1 MQNKLKYHLLSLLL
15 LLTSLAFAQKPTVKS
30 ADHLFAKKS
39 YVKAAQMYEQLK
51 PTKEVLQNLG
61 DCYYYNYEM
70 RDAARSY
77 GLLFFT
83 FKDSINPNYY
93 FKYAQALMG
102 TDNYSRADSIM
113 AIYKKYPVDTQ
124 MFITNLITNVPY
136 NYTIQIM
143 SKNTS
148 NGDFGLSF
156 YGEKVAFSSYRNAQK
171 QTYNWNEKPYLDLFS
186 ASVSD
191 EDLLEKIEAF
201 PEEIN
206 SKTHESSAT
215 FSEDLKTMYFSRTG
229 DKQVQVGDEKFASVR
244 IMRAEFVDG
253 KWTNIVQLPFSSENF
268 STVHPVLSKDG
279 KKLYFSSD
287 MPGTIGSFDLYV
299 VDVNDDG
306 TYGSPTNLGETINTI
321 HREQF
326 PSLSDDGLTIY
337 FASDGHQG
345 MGGMDLFFSKSFD
358 GVYAKPMNLGHTI
371 NSSGDDFGF
380 IVNEKTNTGYLSSN
394 RKGTDNLYSFKRVE
408 NEEKYIVE
416 GDVKDKNTKELLPGT
431 TVSLYDE
438 NDTLVGRMVVG
449 ADADYVFNTEP
460 NSVYR
465 IEAVRDFYIP
475 HSEIF
480 KTNED
485 GKVRYTIEL
494 FVECYDDAEEII
506 TKRQDG
512 KIQIV
517 LENIYFDLNKYD
529 IKPEA
534 ARVLDGL
541 YNLLI
546 KYPEMVIEL
555 GAHTDSRAS
564 DTYNL
569 VLSNRRARAAVEYLV
584 SQGIDKNRLKPKGYG
599 EAVPL
604 VKCANMNGCSEYEHS
619 INRRCEFIIL
629 R

>member
-1 MQNKLKYHLLSLLL
+1 MQKKLKYSLLTLMLLLSAF
-15 LLTSLAFAQKPTVKS
+15 SFAQKPTVKL
-30 ADHLFAKKS
+30 ANHLFEKKS
-39 YVKAAQMYEQLK
+39 YVKAAQMYEKLK
-51 PTKEVLQNLG
+51 PTKEILQNLG
-61 DCYYYNYEM
+61 DCYYYNSEM
-70 RDAARSY
+70 RDAVRSY

-83 FKDSINPNYY
+83 HKDSIHPNYY

-102 TDNYSRADSIM
+102 TDNYVKADSVM
-113 AIYKKYPVDTQ
+113 GIYKKYPVDTQ
-124 MFITNLITNVPY
+124 IFITNLISNVPY
-136 NYTIQIM
+136 NYTLQMM

-156 YGEKVAFSSYRNAQK
+156 YGDKVAFASYRVVKGEN
-171 QTYNWNEKPYLDLFS
+171 YNWNEKPYLDLFS
-186 ASVSD
+186 ASISD
-191 EDLLEKIEAF
+191 AGLLEKVEPF

-206 SKTHESSAT
+206 TKTHESSAT
-215 FSEDLKTMYFSRTG
+215 FSSDLKIMYFNRTG
-229 DKQVQVGDEKFASVR
+229 DKQVQVGEEKFASVR

-253 KWTNIVQLPFSSENF
+253 KWTNVTEMPFSNENY
-268 STVHPVLSKDG
+268 STIHPHLTKDG

-287 MPGTIGSFDLYV
+287 MPGSMGSFDLYV
-299 VDVNDDG
+299 VDVNEDG
-306 TYGSPTNLGETINTI
+306 TYGTPTNLGETINTI

-326 PSLSDDGLTIY
+326 PYISDDGLTLY

-345 MGGMDLFFSKSFD
+345 MGGLDLFFSKSYD
-358 GVYAKPMNLGHTI
+358 NVYAKPMNLGHTL
-371 NSSGDDFGF
+371 NSSADDFGY
-380 IVNEKTNTGYLSSN
+380 IVDEKTNAGYLSSN
-394 RKGTDNLYSFKRVE
+394 RKGTDNLYSFKRTE

-416 GDVKDKNTKELLPGT
+416 GNVRDKNSKELLPGT

-438 NDTLVGRMVVG
+438 NDKLVGRMVVG

-460 NSVYR
+460 NTVYR
-465 IEAVRDFYIP
+465 IEAIRDFYIP

-480 KTNED
+480 RTNED
-485 GKVRYTIEL
+485 GKMRYTIEL

-506 TKRQDG
+506 TRRQDG
-512 KIQIV
+512 RVQIV

-569 VLSNRRARAAVEYLV
+569 VLSNRRARATLEYLV
-584 SQGIDKNRLKPKGYG
+584 SQGINRNRLRAKGYG

-604 VKCANMNGCSEYEHS
+604 IKCANVKGCSEYEHS

-629 R
+629 K